1 MNEVGINFRGL
12 FVNPRA
18 IIIALMLVAG
28 MIVVLP
34 HSAGAKSSPTYYV
47 SLGDSYSVGYQPGLG
62 STPGYT
68 VPVAKNTKMTLKNF
82 GCGGATTDSILNTI
96 GCPSVMAHTAGAVAY
111 PTTTQIAAAD
121 AFIAKNK
128 GHIGLITVSIAGNDV
143 TTCVK
148 DPDPIACVG
157 TATSNVK
164 KNVTTLANDLRA
176 AAGSTTPIIGLTY
189 PDVIL
194 GLYVYPTQP
203 TTPAR
208 MSLAQLSVVA
218 FQSLI
223 NPALSESYAQV
234 GGLFV
239 DMTTATGAYT
249 PLTNTV
255 NVKKYGEIPA
265 PVASVC
271 ALTWFCSK
279 GDIHAKTTGYNLE
292 ARLIVS
298 KFKSIKK

>member
-18 IIIALMLVAG
+18 IIVALTLVAG

-34 HSAGAKSSPTYYV
+34 HSAEAKSSPTYYV

-96 GCPSVMAHTAGAVAY
+96 GCPSAMAHIAGAVAY

-223 NPALSESYAQV
+223 NPALSESYAQA

-279 GDIHAKTTGYNLE
+279 GDIHAKTAGYNLE

>member
-1 MNEVGINFRGL
+1 
-12 FVNPRA
+12 
-18 IIIALMLVAG
+18 
-28 MIVVLP
+28 
-34 HSAGAKSSPTYYV
+34 
-47 SLGDSYSVGYQPGLG
+47 
-62 STPGYT
+62 
-68 VPVAKNTKMTLKNF
+68 MTLKNF
-82 GCGGATTDSILNTI
+82 GCAGATTDSVLTTI
-96 GCPSVMAHTAGAVAY
+96 GCPSVLPHTAGAVRY
-111 PTTTQIAAAD
+111 PTTTQIAAAG

-143 TTCVK
+143 TSCAK
-148 DPDPIACVG
+148 DPDPISCVG
-157 TATSNVK
+157 TATTNVK
-164 KNVTTLANDLRA
+164 KNVTTIANDLRA
-176 AAGSTTPIIGLTY
+176 AAGSKTPIIGLTY

-194 GLYVYPTQP
+194 GTYVYPTQP

-223 NPALSESYAQV
+223 NPALSESYAQA

-239 DMTTATGAYT
+239 DMTAATGAYT
-249 PLTNTV
+249 PLTNVV

>member
-1 MNEVGINFRGL
+1 MNEMGMNFRGL

-18 IIIALMLVAG
+18 IIVALTLVAG

-34 HSAGAKSSPTYYV
+34 HSAEAKSSPTYYV

-96 GCPSVMAHTAGAVAY
+96 GCPSAMAHIAGAVAY

-223 NPALSESYAQV
+223 NPALSESYAQA